1 MADGAYIA
9 NAYRK
14 KVFIKMNRR
23 KMKVYHTVNLIN
35 NAKNFLIVGDF
46 SIRFFNENVHAEYK
60 VTGYLE

>member
-1 MADGAYIA
+1 MALMADGAYRA

-35 NAKNFLIVGDF
+35 NAKDSLMIDDF
-46 SIRFFNENVHAEYK
+46 SIRFFHK
-60 VTGYLE
+60 IIQ